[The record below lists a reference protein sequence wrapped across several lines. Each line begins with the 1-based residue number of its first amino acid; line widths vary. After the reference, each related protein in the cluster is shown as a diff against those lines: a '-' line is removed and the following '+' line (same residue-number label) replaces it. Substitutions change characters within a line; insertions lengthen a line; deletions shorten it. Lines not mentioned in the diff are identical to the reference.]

1 MKKLIYIAVMVTL
14 AACSNNTSSTSTDS
28 TCVDSTCCDS
38 MSLTDS
44 VNLDQVERMDSL
56 HSIGKL

>member
-1 MKKLIYIAVMVTL
+1 MKKLIYIAVMVAL
-14 AACSNNTSSTSTDS
+14 AACSNETSTSTS
-28 TCVDSTCCDS
+28 VDSTCCDS

-56 HSIGKL
+56 HAEGKL

>member
-1 MKKLIYIAVMVTL
+1 MVTL
-14 AACSNNTSSTSTDS
+14 AACSNETSTTSTDS
-28 TCVDSTCCDS
+28 TSVDSTCCDS

>member
-1 MKKLIYIAVMVTL
+1 MKKALFIAALVIL
-14 AACSNNTSSTSTDS
+14 ASCSSETSTSSLDS

-44 VNLDQVERMDSL
+44 VNLNQVERMDSL
-56 HSIGKL
+56 HVEGKL

>member
-1 MKKLIYIAVMVTL
+1 MVTL

-38 MSLTDS
+38 VSLTDS
-44 VNLDQVERMDSL
+44 VNLDQVERMDSF
-56 HSIGKL
+56 HSEGKL